1 MTHPHHWLR
10 AAHKIAPNGAL
21 LPDISYYRSDRT
33 ERSRPFPTSL
43 PKVHNLPSK
52 FIDRLD
58 PLKQNV
64 SAGFSLSSSSPLP
77 CPAAK
82 RPQSRCEKFF
92 SLVRHS
98 FPVCIA
104 APLTGALC
112 PLAIQPAFLH
122 TPSVFRTEDFPCAL
136 PVCKRPKKRSVCVR
150 DTFPYSW
157 SSKPHKGSQPPLRAF
172 LFSPALPL
180 IRSR

>member
-1 MTHPHHWLR
+1 MTHPNRWLR
-10 AAHKIAPNGAL
+10 AARKIAPNGAL
-21 LPDISYYRSDRT
+21 LPDTSYYRSDRT
-33 ERSRPFPTSL
+33 ERSRPFPTNQ
-43 PKVHNLPSK
+43 PKICNLPSK
-52 FIDRLD
+52 FIDRPN

-64 SAGFSLSSSSPLP
+64 SAGFPFCFPLP
-77 CPAAK
+77 HPAL
-82 RPQSRCEKFF
+82 PQNARRAAVR
-92 SLVRHS
+92 SLLLLFDI

-104 APLTGALC
+104 APLTGALF

-122 TPSVFRTEDFPCAL
+122 TPSVFRTEDSPCAL

-157 SSKPHKGSQPPLRAF
+157 SSKPHKGSQPPLRVF
-172 LFSPALPL
+172 LLSPALPL